1 MLCGNHIYDV
11 GTEKM
16 KYSIIFVV
24 VIGLLSGCVKNQA
37 AAPPPSAT
45 SSSRPTEGVQT
56 LTLQYRISMDAV
68 APSQFVAIY
77 PTGMT
82 LGLKI
87 HWKIGEEKKK
97 ELDALLAQL
106 EKDGSNGREFT
117 ARAKWIHEGFE
128 LEVYEIEGK
137 F

>member
-1 MLCGNHIYDV
+1 MRNV
-11 GTEKM
+11 RTQKM
-16 KYSIIFVV
+16 KYPIIFAV
-24 VIGLLSGCVKNQA
+24 VISLLSGCVKNQA
-37 AAPPPSAT
+37 TTSSPCAT
-45 SSSRPTEGVQT
+45 SSSKPKEGIHT

-68 APSQFVAIY
+68 APSKFVAIY
-77 PTGMT
+77 STGMT
-82 LGLKI
+82 MGLKV

-117 ARAKWIHEGFE
+117 AKAKWIHEGFE